1 MCDEPPPDPCA
12 DISCGQHGWC
22 IAEVGTCACDEH
34 FSGDHCER
42 ADLGTAL
49 MLGIVEHRTV
59 GVVGV
64 GLLGVVGV
72 AAALKRRVASGGG
85 IPSEKSSEMLA
96 PLASAV

>member
-1 MCDEPPPDPCA
+1 
-12 DISCGQHGWC
+12 
-22 IAEVGTCACDEH
+22 
-34 FSGDHCER
+34 
-42 ADLGTAL
+42 

-85 IPSEKSSEMLA
+85 IPGEKSSEMLA